1 MHIIGN
7 PALFGAGQAQ
17 RLLGALLR
25 PDTSSAGQS
34 SPTGAEGSAVST
46 TSQKPQQTPGQR
58 FASATLASLL
68 SVQQQQDGP
77 QGSGATDF
85 ATALIKQA
93 DTDGDGALSVDELKA
108 ALNQPSADPSE
119 ALKSMM
125 SKLDANGD
133 GKLDASELAAGLE
146 QLHQAHG
153 RGHHHHHGGEQGLS
167 STDLAGKLVGSA
179 DSDGDGLLSASEIGA
194 QLSSAGVTMTDADLS
209 SAIGKLDTDGDGKLS
224 GAELAAAID
233 ALRKAHEGTAGS
245 TVQTAQTSATDSTT
259 QTSATGDTTQ
269 TTTAAA

>member
-1 MHIIGN
+1 MNILGN
-7 PALFGAGQAQ
+7 SALFGAGQAQ

-25 PDTSSAGQS
+25 PDTSSAGQT
-34 SPTGAEGSAVST
+34 SPTGADDTAISA
-46 TSQKPQQTPGQR
+46 TSQKPQQTPGQQ

-68 SVQQQQDGP
+68 SLQQQQDGS

-85 ATALIKQA
+85 ATALIKQV
-93 DTDGDGALSVDELKA
+93 DTDGDGALSADELKA
-108 ALNQPSADPSE
+108 ALNQPSADQSA
-119 ALKSMM
+119 ALQSMM

-133 GKLDASELAAGLE
+133 GKLDASELATGLQ

-167 STDLAGKLVGSA
+167 STDVASKLIGSA

-194 QLSSAGVTMTDADLS
+194 QLSSAGVTMSDADLT

-233 ALRKAHEGTAGS
+233 ALRKAHEGTGSS
-245 TVQTAQTSATDSTT
+245 TVQTAQTSTA
-259 QTSATGDTTQ
+259 GDTTQ
-269 TTTAAA
+269 TTAAAA